1 MRLTL
6 GWAISASTILRGVLG
21 RVGDEV
27 DGALRQARL
36 AEALRR
42 SARGCAGSSPSA
54 LNTTVLPQAS
64 GIATERTPRM
74 IGAFHGAI
82 DRITPT
88 GWRIA
93 MASRARPV
101 GGDHLAGDLRRHR
114 RRLAD
119 HVGGEP
125 DIEMGPVRRA
135 AGLGDHRGGEVVDL
149 RLEDVGGLEEELP
162 PLDRRQSPTTPGR
175 RRRRHRRRAA
185 RRRSRRRRRG
195 SRPRRSSGRAGRRC
209 ASRRRR
215 RRDRR

>member
-1 MRLTL
+1 MAPFGRP
-6 GWAISASTILRGVLG
+6 ASRNASTISACVRG
-21 RVGDEV
+21 
-27 DGALRQARL
+27 QFS
-36 AEALRR
+36 EALK
-42 SARGCAGSSPSA
+42 
-54 LNTTVLPQAS
+54 TTVLPQAS

-88 GWRIA
+88 GWRKRHGG
-93 MASRARPV
+93 RARPV
-101 GGDHLAGDLRRHR
+101 GRDDLAGDLRRHR

-125 DIEMGPVRRA
+125 DVEVRPVRRA
-135 AGLGDHRGGEVVDL
+135 AGLGDHGFGEVVGL
-149 RLEDVGGLEEELP
+149 RLQDVGGLEEEPAALA
-162 PLDRRQSPTTPGR
+162 GR
-175 RRRRHRRRAA
+175 RRRPLRKGGRGGIGGRW

-215 RRDRR
+215 LRGRR